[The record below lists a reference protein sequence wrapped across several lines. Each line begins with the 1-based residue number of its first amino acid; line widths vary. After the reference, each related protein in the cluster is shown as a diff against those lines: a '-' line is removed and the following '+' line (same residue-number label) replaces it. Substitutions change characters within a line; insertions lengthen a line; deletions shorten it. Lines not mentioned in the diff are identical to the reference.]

1 MNKLLTQI
9 SLLALLSMSLSC
21 QNKKIFKGKDITM
34 ECKTMFQDL
43 QKHVVRLDSNFI
55 DFVVLNKKNTKK
67 EEYIEF
73 SQNMLFRLRGERRDC
88 VSSFAKEDII
98 KLFGNPNS
106 SRSKIDSWFY
116 VFPFG
121 EEECPCYDCYSTIS
135 YGGCNYIN
143 FRFDENG
150 NLIRLFLDPSA
161 MKWE

>member
-1 MNKLLTQI
+1 M
-9 SLLALLSMSLSC
+9 
-21 QNKKIFKGKDITM
+21 GKDITLD
-34 ECKTMFQDL
+34 CKTMIKDL
-43 QKHVVRLDSNFI
+43 QKHVIRLDSNFI
-55 DFVVLNKKNTKK
+55 DFVVLNEKNSRK

-73 SQNMLFRLRGERRDC
+73 SMDLLSRLDGDRLDC
-88 VSSFAKEDII
+88 VSSFAKEDIM

>member
-1 MNKLLTQI
+1 MNKLLIQI
-9 SLLALLSMSLSC
+9 SLLALLSLSC
-21 QNKKIFKGKDITM
+21 QNKKVFMGKDITLD
-34 ECKTMFQDL
+34 CKTMIKDL
-43 QKHVVRLDSNFI
+43 QKHVIRLDSNFI
-55 DFVVLNKKNTKK
+55 DFVVLNEKNSRK

-73 SQNMLFRLRGERRDC
+73 SMDLLSRLDGDRLDC
-88 VSSFAKEDII
+88 VSSFAKEDIM